1 MKSIE
6 SIIKKLGY
14 ANSESLI
21 YLQNINKCADLSWH
35 DKRILKILSPYAIY
49 IVDKKPLVLFFDDL
63 ENKEDIF
70 FHTKVWNAQ
79 IPIIISDEGNIIK
92 IYSGKSTNLDNKK
105 NIRLKDIISYN
116 IENCDENNSFSYWNI
131 TNSLSLDEYKNNIN
145 DRNLNRFLIE
155 NLRYITQ
162 KLKYKYQVSFSN
174 KLMLRILFIRYL
186 IDRGV
191 NIGYLGLNDNI
202 KDSQKK
208 FLDIVKNKEKFFKLI
223 KYLKE
228 KFNGNLFEIDYQQEE
243 KEINEDVLNMLCD
256 FLTANKEMGNAQLSL
271 FPFYDFNIIPIELIS
286 SIYEILLGK
295 EKKNN
300 DKAFYTPEYLVE
312 YIVDRTVGK
321 YLIKNNS
328 CKVLDP
334 SCGSGIFLVKS
345 LQKVLEKNIND
356 NGYIENKNIISEL
369 VGKNIYGID
378 YNEESVDVTIF
389 SIYITLFDYQDPKK
403 LEEFKL
409 PLLKNKNIIFGDFF
423 DDNKIISIK
432 DINFNFILGN
442 PPWGHVEQKLY
453 KQYCKNKNMSP
464 QNGEIS
470 VAFLL
475 KVQDIAN
482 IDTECSLIV
491 PSKLL
496 YKGKKPSIIL
506 RKNLLTNT
514 QINQIMEISSL
525 RKQIF
530 KGAIAPATIISFNCK
545 KNSLEHKIEYIS
557 LKPNKISNLYGIIM
571 IEPDDIKYVKQ
582 ELLLENDFLWKILV
596 YGGYWDFELISNIFK
611 KFDTIKKIILKY
623 HLMMT
628 KGLQDNDG
636 DKKDASHFI
645 GKKILDSNKAINHF
659 YLNKEEYTLFDK
671 NEIHRIR
678 DNRIFE
684 GPYVLFKK
692 GIEARNYSIKAV
704 YTEENYLYRESI
716 NSIKGT
722 KNDKNILLNICG
734 LLNSSLFSYFNLM
747 LGSSVGIEREQIF
760 LGELEKYPYSYSQK
774 LVEMVEKIQ
783 QTNSEEAFNKIKLEL
798 DKYVIDMFGFQ
809 QEDKYFIDYATSIQI
824 PLISGTYQEKKC
836 DRKTLKD
843 YINIFL
849 NIWSRQFNGSGV
861 YLAVNIYPNI
871 KNKFTAIQIKFS
883 FKIQDTL
890 IKFVNT
896 TDINIDL
903 LTKFMIYKFNDHF
916 YQTKDIIEFLEDSF
930 IIVKPI
936 EIKNWH
942 PAKAVKDAYKVLNA
956 ILLEKEDC
964 LK

>member
-63 ENKEDIF
+63 ENREDIF

-105 NIRLKDIISYN
+105 NIRLKDIISYD

-191 NIGYLGLNDNI
+191 NIGYLELNDNI

-256 FLTANKEMGNAQLSL
+256 FLTANKEMDNAQLSL

-403 LEEFKL
+403 LKEFKL

>member
-1 MKSIE
+1 MKNIE

-21 YLQNINKCADLSWH
+21 YLQNINKCIDLSWH
-35 DKRILKILSPYAIY
+35 DKKILKILSPYAVY

-79 IPIIISDEGNIIK
+79 IPIIISDEGNVIK

-105 NIRLKDIISYN
+105 NIRLKDIVSYS
-116 IENCDENNSFSYWNI
+116 IEECDENNSFSYWNI
-131 TNSLSLDEYKNNIN
+131 TNSLLLDEYKNNIN
-145 DRNLNRFLIE
+145 DRNLNRFLIK
-155 NLRYITQ
+155 NLKYITQ
-162 KLKYKYQVSFSN
+162 KLKYEYQVSFSN

-191 NIGYLGLNDNI
+191 NIGYLDLNDNI

-208 FLDIVKNKEKFFKLI
+208 FLDIIKNKDRFFKLI

-243 KEINEDVLNMLCD
+243 KEINEDVLTMLCD
-256 FLTANKEMGNAQLSL
+256 FLTANTELDNGQLSL

-295 EKKNN
+295 EKQNN

-345 LQKVLEKNIND
+345 LQKVLEKNINKN
-356 NGYIENKNIISEL
+356 NGYIENKNVISEL
-369 VGKNIYGID
+369 VEKNIYGID
-378 YNEESVDVTIF
+378 YNEEAVDVTIF

-423 DDNKIISIK
+423 DDSKITLIK

-442 PPWGHVEQKLY
+442 PPWGHVEQNLY
-453 KQYCKNKNMSP
+453 KQYCKNKNIIP

-475 KVQDIAN
+475 KVQDIAS

-496 YKGKKPSIIL
+496 YKGKKPSIVL

-514 QINQIMEISSL
+514 QIKQILEISSL
-525 RKQIF
+525 RRQIF

-545 KNSLEHKIEYIS
+545 KNSFEHKIEYMS

-582 ELLLENDFLWKILV
+582 QLLLENDFLWKILV
-596 YGGYWDFELISNIFK
+596 YGGYWDFELINNILK
-611 KFDTIKKIILKY
+611 KFDTIKKIISRY
-623 HLMMT
+623 HLIMA

-671 NEIHRIR
+671 KEIHRIR
-678 DNRIFE
+678 DDEIFE

-692 GIEARNYSIKAV
+692 GIEPRNYLIKAV
-704 YTEENYLYRESI
+704 YTEENYLYREAI

-783 QTNSEEAFNKIKLEL
+783 QPNSEDIFYKMKLEL
-798 DKYVIDMFGFQ
+798 DEYVINMFGLQ

-836 DRKTLKD
+836 DEKILKD

-849 NIWSRQFNGSGV
+849 NIWNRQFNGSGV
-861 YLAVNIYPNI
+861 YLTIDIYPNI

-883 FKIQDTL
+883 FEIQDTL
-890 IKFVNT
+890 IKFNNT

-903 LTKFMIYKFNDHF
+903 LTKFMIYKFNDYF
-916 YQTKDIIEFLEDSF
+916 YQTKDIIELLEDSF
-930 IIVKPI
+930 IIVKSI
-936 EIKNWH
+936 ELKNWH
-942 PAKAVKDAYKVLNA
+942 PAKAVKDAYKILNT

-964 LK
+964 

>member
-63 ENKEDIF
+63 ENREDIF

-105 NIRLKDIISYN
+105 NIRLKDIISYD

-191 NIGYLGLNDNI
+191 NIGYLELNDNI

-623 HLMMT
+623 HLIMT

-692 GIEARNYSIKAV
+692 EIEARNYSIKAV

-849 NIWSRQFNGSGV
+849 NIWNRQFNGSGV

>member
-63 ENKEDIF
+63 ENREDIF

-105 NIRLKDIISYN
+105 NIRLKDIISYD

-191 NIGYLGLNDNI
+191 NIGYLELNDNI

-453 KQYCKNKNMSP
+453 KQYCKNKNMNP

-545 KNSLEHKIEYIS
+545 KNPLKHKIEYIS

-623 HLMMT
+623 HLIMT

-671 NEIHRIR
+671 NEIHWIR

-849 NIWSRQFNGSGV
+849 NIWNRQFNGSGV

>member
-1 MKSIE
+1 VKSIE

-63 ENKEDIF
+63 ENREDIF

-105 NIRLKDIISYN
+105 NIRLKDIISYD

-191 NIGYLGLNDNI
+191 NIGYLELNDNI

-256 FLTANKEMGNAQLSL
+256 FLTANKEMDNAQLSL

-403 LEEFKL
+403 LKEFKL

>member
-63 ENKEDIF
+63 ENREDIF

-105 NIRLKDIISYN
+105 NIRLKDIISYD

-191 NIGYLGLNDNI
+191 NIGYLELNDNI

-623 HLMMT
+623 HLIMT

-849 NIWSRQFNGSGV
+849 NIWNRQFNGSGV

>member
-63 ENKEDIF
+63 ENREDIF

-105 NIRLKDIISYN
+105 NIRLKDIISYD

-191 NIGYLGLNDNI
+191 NIGYLELNDNI